1 MWSKSNFSF
10 SSEDSHRTWQMQCFC
25 SGAKLGYSSS
35 SCRWDGQRQYLQD
48 SGKLHSWLQ
57 RMVQLVGSTCSSIQ
71 SGLEIWNFENAN
83 FTLFFVSLSF
93 IPCRYGSWLFL
104 YKGDLVE
111 AFTSSVS
118 ICIYPRQDYTR
129 KVLYAIQLIRNL
141 RISPLLVYPGRVP
154 RLIVAFGC
162 WADDT
167 CCSRCWKRSSKVDP
181 IFVTKR
187 QVLQIPFQSPKSD
200 VFNGCCPL
208 SNASHRVRISNSSS
222 LNAFK
227 IECGISKPNE
237 SQQPITTYGKSTYF
251 IDFPQGGFSKTML

>member
-1 MWSKSNFSF
+1 MI
-10 SSEDSHRTWQMQCFC
+10 
-25 SGAKLGYSSS
+25 
-35 SCRWDGQRQYLQD
+35 
-48 SGKLHSWLQ
+48 
-57 RMVQLVGSTCSSIQ
+57 QLVGSICSSIQ
-71 SGLEIWNFENAN
+71 SGLDIWNFENAN

-104 YKGDLVE
+104 YKGDQAE

-118 ICIYPRQDYTR
+118 ICIYPRRDYTR
-129 KVLYAIQLIRNL
+129 KVLYAIQLIRKL
-141 RISPLLVYPGRVP
+141 RISPLLVYPGGVP

-162 WADDT
+162 RADDT
-167 CCSRCWKRSSKVDP
+167 CCSGCWKRSSKVDP

-200 VFNGCCPL
+200 VFNGCGPL

-237 SQQPITTYGKSTYF
+237 SQQPITTYGKSRGTNEN
-251 IDFPQGGFSKTML
+251 SKAKRVKRGKTLVNKTRLN

>member
-1 MWSKSNFSF
+1 MFLYPVRARDLKFRECKF
-10 SSEDSHRTWQMQCFC
+10 HPF
-25 SGAKLGYSSS
+25 
-35 SCRWDGQRQYLQD
+35 
-48 SGKLHSWLQ
+48 
-57 RMVQLVGSTCSSIQ
+57 
-71 SGLEIWNFENAN
+71 
-83 FTLFFVSLSF
+83 FFVSLSF

-104 YKGDLVE
+104 YKGDLAE

-118 ICIYPRQDYTR
+118 ICIYPRRDFTR

-167 CCSRCWKRSSKVDP
+167 CCSGCWKRSSKVDP

-237 SQQPITTYGKSTYF
+237 SQQPITTYRNHEEPMRTQKQNEWSAE
-251 IDFPQGGFSKTML
+251 KR

>member
-1 MWSKSNFSF
+1 
-10 SSEDSHRTWQMQCFC
+10 MQCFC

-48 SGKLHSWLQ
+48 SGKLRSWLQ

-71 SGLEIWNFENAN
+71 SGLEIWNFENVN
-83 FTLFFVSLSF
+83 FTLFF
-93 IPCRYGSWLFL
+93 RLF
-104 YKGDLVE
+104 
-111 AFTSSVS
+111 
-118 ICIYPRQDYTR
+118 
-129 KVLYAIQLIRNL
+129 VLYSL
-141 RISPLLVYPGRVP
+141 SPLLVYPGRVP

-167 CCSRCWKRSSKVDP
+167 CCSGCWKRSSKVDP

-187 QVLQIPFQSPKSD
+187 QVLQIPFQSPNSD

-237 SQQPITTYGKSTYF
+237 SQQPITTYRKSRGTNENSKAKRVKRGKTLVN
-251 IDFPQGGFSKTML
+251 KTRLN